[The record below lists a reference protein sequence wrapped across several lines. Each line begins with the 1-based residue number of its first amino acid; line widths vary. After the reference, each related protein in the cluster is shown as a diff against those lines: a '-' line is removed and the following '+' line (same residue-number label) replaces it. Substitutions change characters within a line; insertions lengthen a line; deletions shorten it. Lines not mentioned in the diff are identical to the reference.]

1 MGCAMYYFWAVLLDF
16 DKSIQ
21 SHTEECVDKV
31 QVFADGK
38 GNLLLY
44 WVQFVFTC
52 GVLSIWYVCFIY
64 SYINI
69 ILKKASWQFSH
80 QYCVFNRKWLISQQ
94 RLLAKLYH
102 LDLKIFG
109 FNEAL
114 GDEDLELWF
123 CFFSR
128 KIMKNLM
135 HLLTNRLLLK
145 NILSESISQLAQTL
159 CMHYVCVIFCLLRP
173 LKRSSLCIVRKTR
186 FAKAGVC
193 CCGFVFFVV

>member
-1 MGCAMYYFWAVLLDF
+1 M
-16 DKSIQ
+16 
-21 SHTEECVDKV
+21 ECVDKV
-31 QVFADGK
+31 QVCPDGN
-38 GNLLLY
+38 GNLVLY

-94 RLLAKLYH
+94 RLLAKLYR

-114 GDEDLELWF
+114 GNEDLELWF
-123 CFFSR
+123 CFFSC

-145 NILSESISQLAQTL
+145 TFWVKVYHSWLR
-159 CMHYVCVIFCLLRP
+159 HYVCIMYVLYFFCLLRP
-173 LKRSSLCIVRKTR
+173 LKSSSLCILRKTIL
-186 FAKAGVC
+186 ATAGVC
-193 CCGFVFFVV
+193 CCVFDFFVV